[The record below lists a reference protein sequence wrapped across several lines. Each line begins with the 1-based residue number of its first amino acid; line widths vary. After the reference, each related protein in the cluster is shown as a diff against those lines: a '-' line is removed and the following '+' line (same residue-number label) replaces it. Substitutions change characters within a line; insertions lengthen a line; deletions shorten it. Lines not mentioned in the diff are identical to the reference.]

1 VKRRSRAAS
10 TGLEEPLINLTPLID
25 VVFVVLI
32 MFIVVARL
40 VEFEEVDLAQGAGH
54 ESVQREHEHRIV
66 ITVKADDSVTVNKH
80 HVGLNELPGYLS
92 RVYEQYPNERPLL
105 VHDKSAKFGTY
116 QMVKNAAQD
125 AGFGELDLVLS
136 PS

>member
-1 VKRRSRAAS
+1 MRRRNRTAS
-10 TGLEEPLINLTPLID
+10 TSLEEPLINLTPLID

-40 VEFEEVDLAQGAGH
+40 VEFEEVDLAPGMGKDTG
-54 ESVQREHEHRIV
+54 QRDAKHQII
-66 ITVKADDSVTVNKH
+66 ITVRADDTIL
-80 HVGLNELPGYLS
+80 LNRQPVPLNTLQGQLA
-92 RVYEQYPNERPLL
+92 RLHAQLPNERPLL
-105 VHDKSAKFGTY
+105 VHDKAARFGTY
-116 QMVKNAAQD
+116 QVVKNAAQD